1 MDLDRLATM
10 GATLF
15 SREVLGS
22 VVDVT
27 CVKRGRGGVLQLLA
41 ERFARSTC
49 NKTQRIV
56 LICFYKRI
64 R

>member
-27 CVKRGRGGVLQLLA
+27 CVKRGRGVLQLLA
-41 ERFARSTC
+41 EKFARSTC